1 MLAKFVKEVMG
12 RFLGEEYHNIVKLF
26 NTTDGAA
33 NMIKLSELLG
43 HDRVT
48 CVAHCLHNLL
58 IVDTINKVDD
68 IQAVLGKC
76 KEAIKTLHFKSFML
90 DLEN

>member
-1 MLAKFVKEVMG
+1 
-12 RFLGEEYHNIVKLF
+12 
-26 NTTDGAA
+26 
-33 NMIKLSELLG
+33 MIKLSQLLG

-58 IVDTINKVDD
+58 TVDTINKVDD

-90 DLEN
+90 DLEKLKQEDKR

>member
-1 MLAKFVKEVMG
+1 
-12 RFLGEEYHNIVKLF
+12 
-26 NTTDGAA
+26 
-33 NMIKLSELLG
+33 MIKLSQLLG

-58 IVDTINKVDD
+58 TVDTINKVDD

-76 KEAIKTLHFKSFML
+76 KEAIKTLHFK
-90 DLEN
+90 